1 MNTQELLAFSSKLDG
16 ATTFASVFGPLA
28 LGGNRRKLKYL
39 RRTFDRLAASV
50 KTEPMPDGQAPAVA
64 AAYAML
70 EAFYEAAK
78 AAVADGSYGTA
89 FAVGTHVQQPL
100 LDRRVRAV
108 RDFVGRE
115 TELLMLARALC
126 GDGRCVAPTDA
137 ARLTALTG
145 LGGVGKSSLAQ
156 EYAWRNRAR
165 YAAVWWIRAET
176 ADTLL
181 DDLIELGSQFDSGLQ
196 DISNRREAARRTL
209 AMIAERARAKLKS
222 KPFLLVYDNVESPQ
236 AIENLC
242 PAEGAH
248 VLITTRWANWYGNAR
263 EIAVEVLPRP
273 IAVDFLL
280 AHAHRPDEAA
290 AGRLADAL
298 GRLPLALAHA
308 RAYCWDRKW
317 DFDLYRQQLPRLI
330 KTAPRRAAYPASVH
344 ATFQLAL
351 ENAAAHC
358 PEAERLMGLFSV
370 LAPESIPLNIV
381 GPGTMSA
388 IELGEA
394 VAALTEV
401 SLVKLDKFDD
411 GSPAVTVHRLVQ
423 EVMRTRLTAHG
434 GAEATVELAVSL
446 LNDSLPYVFD
456 SADAANWPTW
466 TRLLPH
472 AQAIFPVAPETGK
485 VARKTAL
492 LLKHS
497 ALYCKARAEYA
508 LAEAQFRRALAIA
521 ESTVG
526 PEHEDVSFIL
536 NDFGN
541 LLTELERTDEAE
553 TLLRRALAIEEMLH
567 GPNHPGVAI
576 RLNNLGSIYHHQGRL
591 AEAER
596 LYRRAI
602 AIDDNKTG
610 PENPRLSTRHC
621 NLGRVLAA
629 QGRHQEAEELYRRS
643 LASAEA
649 ACGPDHPDV
658 ANRLVNLGLNLMAGG
673 RIEEAEAAYRR
684 ALCIEEAAFGPNH
697 PYVADDLANLAEVLA
712 ATGRVGQ
719 AEPLLRRA
727 LAIMEATL
735 PAGHSWI
742 ARRRRQLEGFGRNCR
757 NNFGRPSA
765 NMHAT
770 VGTDNNDRFD

>member
-1 MNTQELLAFSSKLDG
+1 MNQQELVAFSSRLDG
-16 ATTFASVFGPLA
+16 ATTFTSVFGALA
-28 LGGNRRKLKYL
+28 LGSKYRKLKYL
-39 RRTFDRLAASV
+39 RQAFDRLAATV
-50 KTEPMPDGQAPAVA
+50 KTDPMPDELVPAEA
-64 AAYAML
+64 AAYAKL
-70 EAFYEAAK
+70 QAFYEAAK
-78 AAVADGSYGTA
+78 TAVADGSYGAA
-89 FAVGTHVQQPL
+89 FAAGTHVRQPL
-100 LDRRVRAV
+100 LHRRVRAV

-126 GDGRCVAPTDA
+126 GDGHRVALINA
-137 ARLTALTG
+137 AGVTTLTG

-156 EYAWRNRAR
+156 EYAWRHRTR
-165 YAAVWWIRAET
+165 YAGVWWIRAET

-181 DDLIELGSQFDSGLQ
+181 DDLIELGSKFDPGLQ
-196 DISNRREAARRTL
+196 DVSDRRQAARRTL
-209 AMIAERARAKLKS
+209 AMISERGQAKLKS
-222 KPFLLVYDNVESPQ
+222 KPFLLVYDNVETPQ
-236 AIENLC
+236 AVENLY
-242 PAEGAH
+242 PAAGAH
-248 VLITTRWANWYGNAR
+248 VLITTRWANWYGNAL
-263 EIAVEVLPRP
+263 EIAVEVLPRS

-280 AHAHRPDEAA
+280 AHARRPDEEA

-308 RAYCWDRKW
+308 RAYCWDRRW

-330 KTAPRRAAYPASVH
+330 KTASRRAAYPASVH
-344 ATFQLAL
+344 ATFELAL
-351 ENAAAHC
+351 ENAAAQC

-381 GPGTMSA
+381 DPSTMSA

-394 VAALTEV
+394 VAALAEV

-411 GSPAVTVHRLVQ
+411 GSPAVSVHRLVQ
-423 EVMRTRLTAHG
+423 EVMRGRLAAHG
-434 GAEATVELAVSL
+434 RAEATVELAVSL

-456 SADAANWPTW
+456 SADAANWTVW
-466 TRLLPH
+466 RRLLPH

-521 ESTVG
+521 ESNAG
-526 PEHEDVSFIL
+526 PEHADVSFIL

-541 LLTELERTDEAE
+541 LLTELERLDEAE
-553 TLLRRALAIEEMLH
+553 TLLRRALAIEETVH

-576 RLNNLGSIYHHQGRL
+576 RLNNLGSVYHHQGHL

-602 AIDDNKTG
+602 AIDENKPG
-610 PENPRLSTRHC
+610 PESPRLSTRRC

-629 QGRHQEAEELYRRS
+629 QGRNQEAEDLYRRS
-643 LASAEA
+643 LATAETT
-649 ACGPDHPDV
+649 CGPHHPDV
-658 ANRLVNLGLNLMAGG
+658 ANRLVNLGHLLTAGG

-684 ALCIEEAAFGPNH
+684 ALRIEEAAFGPNH
-697 PYVADDLANLAEVLA
+697 PYVADDLANLADLLA
-712 ATGRVGQ
+712 ATGKVGQ

-727 LAIMEATL
+727 LTIMEATL

-742 ARRRRQLEGFGRNCR
+742 ARRRRQLDQLGQNHRNGFGS
-757 NNFGRPSA
+757 FSA
-765 NMHAT
+765 TTRAMI
-770 VGTDNNDRFD
+770 GTDNN